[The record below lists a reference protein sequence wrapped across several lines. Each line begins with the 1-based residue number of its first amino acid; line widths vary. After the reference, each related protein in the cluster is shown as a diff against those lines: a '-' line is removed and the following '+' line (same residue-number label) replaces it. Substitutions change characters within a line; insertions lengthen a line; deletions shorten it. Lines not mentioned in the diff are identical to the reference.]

1 MRTPAGLAFW
11 VSLSF
16 AAIYYIVL
24 GTLYMTDPYF
34 RAQNSFVNLG
44 LYGAAFSVL
53 NFLILFT
60 TPFIAKC
67 MITGGCYNLTTAF
80 VLFSVTMISLSV
92 MLLVKQSTLA
102 RDSIDYQL
110 FVCQEDGNY
119 YDTSIERCV
128 LSEEYN
134 ACISNPNQIWYSG
147 GCADKAKVDGCFS
160 SGKVFQGGACV
171 TMQEMD
177 ML

>member
-1 MRTPAGLAFW
+1 MRTPAELAFW

-16 AAIYYIVL
+16 AAIYYIAL

-44 LYGAAFSVL
+44 LYGAAFSIL

-80 VLFSVTMISLSV
+80 VLFSVITISLSV
-92 MLLVKQSTLA
+92 MLLIKQSTLA
-102 RDSIDYQL
+102 RDSIDYQS
-110 FVCQEDGNY
+110 FMCHEDGNY
-119 YDTSIERCV
+119 YDTSIEKCV
-128 LSEEYN
+128 ASEEYH
-134 ACISNPNQIWYSG
+134 ACTSNPKQIWYSG
-147 GCADKAKVDGCFS
+147 ACADKAKVDSCFS
-160 SGKVFQGGACV
+160 AGKFYEHGACV
-171 TMQEMD
+171 E
-177 ML
+177 